1 MFSKRSC
8 KPCMK
13 GSFSGGRVLTGSF
26 ISDQCL
32 WGALV
37 DLQGAG
43 VSAFSPCLS
52 PSFSRCLVHSPC
64 MPGWPVSWAHPPDPA
79 ERTIMHYETEGTEY
93 ATKNNSQHYLFCIR
107 KLPLMYFCV
116 KKWLQ
121 YKYMQGKCG
130 TRCFIWALC
139 RTSSGKQR
147 RTKSLIDK
155 WGE

>member
-1 MFSKRSC
+1 MFSKRSR

-52 PSFSRCLVHSPC
+52 PPAFHGVWYILLACQVGQWAGLTHQTLLKGQLCTTRRKEQNMPQKIIHSTTFFAFASFLS
-64 MPGWPVSWAHPPDPA
+64 
-79 ERTIMHYETEGTEY
+79 
-93 ATKNNSQHYLFCIR
+93 CISVWKSDCSISTCKANVAR
-107 KLPLMYFCV
+107 DV
-116 KKWLQ
+116 
-121 YKYMQGKCG
+121 
-130 TRCFIWALC
+130 
-139 RTSSGKQR
+139 SSGPYVGPVQANREEQKA
-147 RTKSLIDK
+147 
-155 WGE
+155 W

>member
-1 MFSKRSC
+1 
-8 KPCMK
+8 MK

-79 ERTIMHYETEGTEY
+79 ERTITHYETEGTEY
-93 ATKNNSQHYLFCIR
+93 ATKKKFTVLPFLHSQASSHVF
-107 KLPLMYFCV
+107 
-116 KKWLQ
+116 
-121 YKYMQGKCG
+121 
-130 TRCFIWALC
+130 LC
-139 RTSSGKQR
+139 EKV
-147 RTKSLIDK
+147 IAV
-155 WGE
+155 